1 MVKATRDCKTYTFY
15 RDAGCRL
22 AMLLG
27 LQNNSLLAQGLCHAL
42 LHLFKATQ
50 TL

>member
-1 MVKATRDCKTYTFY
+1 MVVFTFH

-27 LQNNSLLAQGLCHAL
+27 LQNNSLFAKGLCHAL
-42 LHLFKATQ
+42 LHCFQATQ